1 MPGKYVLDAHS
12 EALAQELVASG
23 RYASVNDLLLHGV
36 QLVAEQ
42 EALRAWKL
50 AELKKAIQEGLDSG
64 EPEPWEGPE
73 AIKAEGRRI
82 LAERAKKTDA
92 A

>member
-1 MPGKYVLDAHS
+1 MSGKYVLDAHY
-12 EALAQELVASG
+12 EAVAQALVASG
-23 RYASVNDLLLHGV
+23 RYTSVNDLLLYGV

-64 EPEPWEGPE
+64 FAEDWEDADE
-73 AIKAEGRRI
+73 IKAEGRRI
-82 LAERAKKTDA
+82 LAERAKKVDA